1 MAKNMKIE
9 GKLGT
14 ASRRGID
21 CGTLTTDLARTHARR
36 HTPAKAR
43 SKLAGFSYMKNHN
56 YRNY

>member
-1 MAKNMKIE
+1 MKIE

-14 ASRRGID
+14 ASRRCID
-21 CGTLTTDLARTHARR
+21 CGTLTTDLVRTHARR